1 MLNLFNGKRMDEL
14 SDPAERLICAV
25 ITQAIV
31 DLRIPG
37 YRKEVHNFFHGPFIH
52 ACGIDGDTLS
62 AMASE
67 AIKTRRRRRR

>member
-1 MLNLFNGKRMDEL
+1 MLNLYSKNMIDEL

-37 YRKEVHNFFHGPFIH
+37 YRKEVHNFFHGPFIQ
-52 ACGIDGDTLS
+52 ACGIDGNALS

-67 AIKTRRRRRR
+67 AIRRRR

>member
-1 MLNLFNGKRMDEL
+1 MLNLYSRNMIDQL

-37 YRKEVHNFFHGPFIH
+37 YRKEVHNFFHGPFIQ

>member
-1 MLNLFNGKRMDEL
+1 MLNLYGKDRIDEL

-31 DLRIPG
+31 DLRNRK
-37 YRKEVHNFFHGPFIH
+37 YRREVHNFFHGPFIE

>member
-1 MLNLFNGKRMDEL
+1 MLNLYGKDRIDEL

-37 YRKEVHNFFHGPFIH
+37 YRKEAHNFFHGPFIQ

-67 AIKTRRRRRR
+67 AIKARRRRRR